1 MDFWTLYLKYT
12 VIGNSN
18 ETILSI
24 CFLPTGEIDHTRTSS
39 SDLIAATNLISPII
53 TQLGPITDPWKFLN
67 WFVVSFYWL
76 FLLDVGQP
84 FPTTYTTK
92 PQDIV
97 VLEIPNFLSPVTH
110 TSSNNLLLNSTLR
123 QIYAT
128 FMNDSIMPFLNLS
141 HIAPFQPI
149 EGQDVSMIPGQRTF
163 IRSYD
168 CVFRQ
173 LRQGFSAFIQVLIAD
188 YVLLAGGFKAYC
200 IIAGMLQKRIA
211 TDGKDPFRNLSLW
224 IGNYC
229 QGCQMVKYGDLG
241 NSDTIDK
248 ESGAAGMKT

>member
-12 VIGNSN
+12 SIGNSN

-39 SDLIAATNLISPII
+39 SDLITATNLISPII
-53 TQLGPITDPWKFLN
+53 TQLGPSVDPLKFLN

-76 FLLDVGQP
+76 FLLDVGQT
-84 FPTTYTTK
+84 FPTTYTTR

-97 VLEIPNFLSPVTH
+97 VLEIPNFLSPVAH
-110 TSSNNLLLNSTLR
+110 PSKNNLLLNSTLR

-128 FMNDSIMPFLNLS
+128 FMNDTIIPFLNLS

-149 EGQDVSMIPGQRTF
+149 EGQDLSMIPGERTF
-163 IRSYD
+163 VRSYN

-173 LRQGFSAFIQVLIAD
+173 LRQGFSAFLQVLIQD
-188 YVLLAGGFKAYC
+188 YVLLAVGFKVFC
-200 IIAGMLQKRIA
+200 ILAKMVQTRTAIGGTDSFLQ
-211 TDGKDPFRNLSLW
+211 S
-224 IGNYC
+224 
-229 QGCQMVKYGDLG
+229 
-241 NSDTIDK
+241 S
-248 ESGAAGMKT
+248 